1 MSNLKHNVPAPWTPV
16 KVTETKDK
24 CSVSVWGRTYE
35 MQNNPLF
42 SSIVSNGKELLSA
55 PMRLVGSENGQPIVW
70 QDQMQFIFENTDEF
84 ATICATAQSD
94 CFIINTSI
102 KIEYDGL
109 ATVDLKLMPRGKT
122 VPQLFGLDQNK
133 IHETVLDNLWLEV
146 PLKNEQSSLYH
157 FYPNTAA
164 PTPTGDSS
172 KSSATQSSGVLP
184 ESGFA
189 LPFKAVLFVGTDNEG
204 LSWLCESDKNWQP
217 QTNEKCIEII
227 TSGNEKVLRFH
238 LLDSMPEE
246 WVKIGTKQGQYAF
259 PPITYRFCFQASP
272 VKPFPENPYKEK
284 LLHIDCFIKIKG
296 DYWDFLSN
304 PVVEGDTE
312 IGFDRIKRLGVTTLV
327 LHEKWNRI
335 QNYWKL
341 SPYTANQLRKIIKEC
356 HDRGIKVIPYFGYEI
371 SSMSDIFHER
381 QAEAR
386 RVRANNN
393 VGNAWYREPWQRAY
407 AVCYKSS
414 IADDLADGI
423 DALMEEFQFDGIYLD
438 GTAMVWECK
447 NELHGCGYTDSNGCR
462 HATYP
467 VLPVRRLMKKLYK
480 NVHARGGIINCH
492 TSDCV
497 SLAGLSFA
505 DSLWLGEYIQYGLV
519 RDGVKDIPFDY
530 MRASHSGRNFG
541 LMTEFIAYA
550 NPPTWTFQ
558 NAISFSLVHGIL
570 PRPNDILKPLE
581 YISKIWKIVDDYDV
595 SDALWCPYWT
605 DNGIDTKDE
614 KIKASYYKKA
624 NENGERYLL
633 FLANGYDKPSTCSIN
648 LAKLSDGKTF
658 TATAL
663 DGAELKTNGNV
674 LTLTLDRYGYGIVE
688 INI

>member
-1 MSNLKHNVPAPWTPV
+1 MSNEKCCVPSPWTPV
-16 KVTETKDK
+16 EVSETKDK
-24 CSVSVWGRTYE
+24 CAFNVWGRSYE
-35 MQNNPLF
+35 MQNNTLF

-55 PMRLVGSENGQPIVW
+55 PMRLVGSENGKPMVW
-70 QDQMQFIFENTDEF
+70 QDNMQFVFESTDES
-84 ATICATAQSD
+84 ATVCATAQSE
-94 CFIINTSI
+94 CFIINTSV
-102 KIEYDGL
+102 KVEYDGL

-133 IHETVLDNLWLEV
+133 IHETILDNLWLEV
-146 PLKNEQSSLYH
+146 PLKSEESTLYH
-157 FYPNTAA
+157 FYPNSAA

-172 KSSATQSSGVLP
+172 NSSATSSSGVLP
-184 ESGFA
+184 LGTYG
-189 LPFKAVLFVGTDNEG
+189 LPFKSVLFVGTDNEG
-204 LSWLCESDKNWQP
+204 LSWFCEGERNWQP
-217 QTNEKCIEII
+217 ENKDSTIEII
-227 TSGNEKVLRFH
+227 SGEKEKVIRFR
-238 LLDSMPEE
+238 LLDSMPES
-246 WVKIGTKQGQYAF
+246 WTKIGTKQGQYAF
-259 PPITYRFCFQASP
+259 PPVTYRFGFQAAP

-304 PVVEGDTE
+304 PVKEGDSE

-327 LHEKWNRI
+327 LHEKWNRV

-407 AVCYKSS
+407 AVCYNSS

-423 DALMEEFQFDGIYLD
+423 DALMEEFGFDGIYLD

-447 NELHGCGYTDSNGCR
+447 NELHGCGYTDSEGCR

-480 NVHARGGIINCH
+480 YVHARGGIINCH

-497 SLAGLSFA
+497 SLPGLAFA
-505 DSLWLGEYIQYGLV
+505 DSLWLGEYIQYSLV

-550 NPPTWTFQ
+550 NPPTWTFK

-570 PRPNDILKPLE
+570 PRPNDILDPLE
-581 YISKIWKIVDDYDV
+581 YMSKIWEIIDNYDV
-595 SDALWCPYWT
+595 TGAEWHPYWT
-605 DNGIDTKDE
+605 DNKLNTGDE
-614 KIKASYYKKA
+614 KIKASYYKKQLGG
-624 NENGERYLL
+624 NEKYLL
-633 FLANGYDKPSTCSIN
+633 FLANGNESTASCS
-648 LAKLSDGKTF
+648 LDLTKLSDGKPF
-658 TATAL
+658 TATSL
-663 DGAELKTNGNV
+663 DGAELTKDGNV
-674 LTLTLDRYGYGIVE
+674 LKLELDRYGYGIIE
-688 INI
+688 IKI